1 MWFLA
6 VNVDA
11 CAAWCCRLT
20 EGYSG
25 SDLTALAK
33 DAALGPIRGKHL
45 SLLVK
50 GESDR
55 RCALML
61 CLVVLSVC
69 MQKIEVLFFS
79 FFLHQI
85 SSPWDVAH
93 VICYTHIHTHT
104 HTHTHTEKR
113 KEKKKVILG
122 YSTLCV
128 CVCVSRKRR
137 LGVVSVRVCALPW
150 ICHHDSHTFGACCTD
165 SFSSRCHLGEA
176 STQGLHTV
184 QVQQS
189 NSVELLTNVH

>member
-1 MWFLA
+1 MC
-6 VNVDA
+6 VDA
-11 CAAWCCRLT
+11 MFGCFISM
-20 EGYSG
+20 Y
-25 SDLTALAK
+25 AK
-33 DAALGPIRGKHL
+33 NR
-45 SLLVK
+45 ST
-50 GESDR
+50 
-55 RCALML
+55 
-61 CLVVLSVC
+61 
-69 MQKIEVLFFS
+69 FFLS
-79 FFLHQI
+79 FFASDFI
-85 SSPWDVAH
+85 SLGRSP
-93 VICYTHIHTHT
+93 CYLLHTHT

>member
-1 MWFLA
+1 M
-6 VNVDA
+6 
-11 CAAWCCRLT
+11 T

-79 FFLHQI
+79 LFLHQI

-104 HTHTHTEKR
+104 HTHTHREKKR
-113 KEKKKVILG
+113 KEKSDFRLLNTV
-122 YSTLCV
+122 CV
-128 CVCVSRKRR
+128 CVCVQEKKAGSCECQ
-137 LGVVSVRVCALPW
+137 GVCFAM
-150 ICHHDSHTFGACCTD
+150 DM
-165 SFSSRCHLGEA
+165 SS
-176 STQGLHTV
+176 
-184 QVQQS
+184 
-189 NSVELLTNVH
+189 